1 MSPKT
6 RQRVGRRDKGYRRFG
21 VGLHFQALLWE
32 PLLFEEHL
40 KRRLVITAGFW
51 KDLVREGD
59 FRGALPGLWERLCS
73 R

>member
-1 MSPKT
+1 M
-6 RQRVGRRDKGYRRFG
+6 
-21 VGLHFQALLWE
+21 GLHFQALLWE
-32 PLLFEEHL
+32 PLVFEEHL

-59 FRGALPGLWERLCS
+59 FRGVLPGLWERLCS